1 LTSDILLSLTEIA
14 TYVFYIAIALLILM
28 LMITIH
34 ELGHYLAGKMLKF
47 KIDEFSIGFGKALF
61 TKKTKSGEI
70 FSVRLI
76 PLGGYCAFTGEDGDV
91 PQEENKNQ
99 NNENTKLDETSTIT
113 IKTEISAQSQDIQA
127 TKAENIKSITK
138 KENLETFSQ
147 KAPWKRIIV
156 LFAGVFFN
164 FISAII
170 FSIILLCAF
179 GYDIPQIKSVDQA
192 GINAHLK
199 TGDIITHVEGE
210 RVDYIYGST
219 LNELLQ
225 KYNTNEI
232 NITIKRDGQTL
243 ETMLYKEVK
252 VENGKEVGYLNL
264 SVGPYKH
271 TFGEALVRA
280 VPLTLTFAW
289 KILEFLGLLITGQVG
304 LDSITGPV
312 TTIGTIA
319 SYTQQSIANL
329 FVFLPF
335 ISVNLAVFN
344 LLPIPSLDG
353 SKIIFTTIEWIR
365 GRPINPKVENAIH
378 TFGLLALL
386 ALVVFVDVFHIF
398 FT

>member
-179 GYDIPQIKSVDQA
+179 GYDIPQIKSVDQPTQRVVIK
-192 GINAHLK
+192 GF
-199 TGDIITHVEGE
+199 ITFTAISLVCC
-210 RVDYIYGST
+210 
-219 LNELLQ
+219 LN
-225 KYNTNEI
+225 
-232 NITIKRDGQTL
+232 
-243 ETMLYKEVK
+243 
-252 VENGKEVGYLNL
+252 
-264 SVGPYKH
+264 
-271 TFGEALVRA
+271 VR
-280 VPLTLTFAW
+280 
-289 KILEFLGLLITGQVG
+289 
-304 LDSITGPV
+304 
-312 TTIGTIA
+312 
-319 SYTQQSIANL
+319 
-329 FVFLPF
+329 
-335 ISVNLAVFN
+335 
-344 LLPIPSLDG
+344 
-353 SKIIFTTIEWIR
+353 
-365 GRPINPKVENAIH
+365 
-378 TFGLLALL
+378 
-386 ALVVFVDVFHIF
+386 
-398 FT
+398 